1 MQERDS
7 YNMDG
12 HKLMWHLDRV
22 SQWQAGERVA
32 PLHVDMGISAGC
44 NMACTYCYGVIQGRT
59 GFGTDI
65 KGRFNMPEEAILRFF
80 KDAKDIGIRSIAL
93 IGEGENTLNP
103 ALCKSVDYAKGIGL
117 DLGLATNGIRIP
129 RDPVELESLLT
140 GLTWLRINISAGTKE
155 AFEKIHQVPQYDRVL
170 DNIDRMVKAKKK
182 YGYPCTIGLQMVMT
196 KENFDQVVPLAELG
210 NQLDADYFVIK
221 PCSDTSDYKLDS
233 PKEEYIDNWDVFME
247 AKKFSKPGYEVIP
260 KIVKLGNLGHKDYN
274 VCFGTQFLIAVSGT
288 GNVFPCGHWFDVRQ
302 EEFLMGN
309 IIEQSF
315 KEIFESE
322 RYWEVQQ
329 RVQAVNVNKDCESNC
344 RQHYLNRFLS
354 DINGQP
360 KDLKEPDFTPQHVN
374 FI

>member
-80 KDAKDIGIRSIAL
+80 KDAKDVGIRSIAL

-103 ALCKSVDYAKGIGL
+103 ALCKSVDYAKEIGL

-210 NQLDADYFVIK
+210 NQLDADYLVIK

-233 PKEEYIDNWDVFME
+233 PKEEYIDNWEVFME

-354 DINGQP
+354 DLNGQP
-360 KDLKEPDFTPQHVN
+360 SNLKEPDFTPQHVN

>member
-65 KGRFNMPEEAILRFF
+65 KGRFNMPEAAILRFF
-80 KDAKDIGIRSIAL
+80 RDAKDIGIRSIAL

-103 ALCKSVDYAKGIGL
+103 ALCRSVDYAKRIGL

-233 PKEEYIDNWDVFME
+233 PKEEYIDNWGVFME

-260 KIVKLGNLGHKDYN
+260 KVVKLGNLGHKDYN

-354 DINGQP
+354 NLNGQP
-360 KDLKEPDFTPQHVN
+360 RNLKEPDFTPQHVN

>member
-1 MQERDS
+1 MQECDS

-80 KDAKDIGIRSIAL
+80 KDAKDVGIRSIAL

-103 ALCKSVDYAKGIGL
+103 ALCKSVDYAKEIGL

-210 NQLDADYFVIK
+210 NQLDADYLVIK

-233 PKEEYIDNWDVFME
+233 PKEEYIDNWEVFME

-354 DINGQP
+354 DLNGQP
-360 KDLKEPDFTPQHVN
+360 SNLKEPDFTPQHVN

>member
-65 KGRFNMPEEAILRFF
+65 KGRFNMPEAAILRFF
-80 KDAKDIGIRSIAL
+80 RDAKDIGIRSIAL

-103 ALCKSVDYAKGIGL
+103 ALCRSVDYAKRIGL

-260 KIVKLGNLGHKDYN
+260 KVVKLGNLGHKDYN

-354 DINGQP
+354 NLNGQP
-360 KDLKEPDFTPQHVN
+360 RNLKEPDFTPQHVN